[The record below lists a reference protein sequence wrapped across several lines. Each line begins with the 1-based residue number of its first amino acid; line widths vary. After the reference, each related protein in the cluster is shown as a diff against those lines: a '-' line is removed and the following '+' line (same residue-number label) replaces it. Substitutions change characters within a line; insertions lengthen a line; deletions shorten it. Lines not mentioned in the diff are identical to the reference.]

1 MEREEMNQ
9 KGFVNN
15 TLFCI
20 YAASF
25 YVLGM
30 LIVSV
35 IEVIM

>member
-1 MEREEMNQ
+1 MEFNRES
-9 KGFVNN
+9 GFVNN
-15 TLFCI
+15 NLFCI

-35 IEVIM
+35 IQLVVR